1 MKSLVALIII
11 AAGAISLVFGIV
23 FIVQAGS
30 GRQQIADDIAPLTLD
45 QVDAKYDDVVVKYNA
60 MRNAEEP
67 KIQAGTAAPS
77 AMYNYL
83 AIQRTSLG
91 LARTS
96 KGVADFTKT
105 TGIID
110 IILGVGFL
118 LAGMVLM
125 QKKAT

>member
-1 MKSLVALIII
+1 MKSMVALIII

-23 FIVQAGS
+23 FLVQAGS
-30 GRQQIADDIAPLTLD
+30 ARQEIADDIAPLTLD
-45 QVDAKYDDVVVKYNA
+45 KVDAQYDAVVLQDKA
-60 MRNAEEP
+60 IIQREP
-67 KIQAGTAAPS
+67 LVQAGKAEPS

-83 AIQRTSLG
+83 SIQRTSLG
-91 LARTS
+91 LA
-96 KGVADFTKT
+96 KANIGVADFTKT

-118 LAGMVLM
+118 LTGTVLM